1 MMERRLKALDFAK
14 WFIYK
19 NYSEQ
24 LENISDD
31 DDYEVYEGITHLKVQ
46 KLLYYAQGIMLAITG
61 KPLFKE
67 DIVAWQHGPV
77 VKEVYNKLSY
87 NGRNEISFNKK
98 WFDVIEQIESND
110 ELSEILNVTYENFGG
125 YTAWQL
131 REKSH
136 IPGGPWE
143 VTVDTKGMNTV
154 IDNNLIKT
162 YFKENV
168 VKNG

>member
-1 MMERRLKALDFAK
+1 MIGRSLKAIDFAK

-19 NYSEQ
+19 NYTEQ
-24 LENISDD
+24 LENVSDD

-67 DIVAWQHGPV
+67 KIVAWQHGPV
-77 VKEVYNKLSY
+77 VKEVYDKLSC
-87 NGRNEISFNKK
+87 NGRNEISFNKE
-98 WFDVIEQIESND
+98 WLEVIEQIESND
-110 ELSEILNVTYENFGG
+110 ELSEVLNATYENFGG

-154 IDNNLIKT
+154 IDNDLIKN
-162 YFKENV
+162 YFKENI